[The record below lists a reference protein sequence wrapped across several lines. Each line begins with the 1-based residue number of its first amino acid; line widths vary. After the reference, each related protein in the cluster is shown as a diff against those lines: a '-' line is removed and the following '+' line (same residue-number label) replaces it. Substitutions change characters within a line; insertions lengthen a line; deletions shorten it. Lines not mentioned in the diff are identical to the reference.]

1 MFEKFNNKLI
11 KNLKKFIKD
20 KKFKK
25 VFVLTGK
32 NSYFKSGA
40 NKLFDQLLLDKTNL
54 YYFKK
59 SFYPEIEELKKI
71 IRKIDIFK
79 PDLVIAVGG
88 GCVIDY
94 SKIASVINLQ
104 SNLSEKIINS
114 SYKMKKKNINYWL
127 SQRPRD
133 LGQKSHQMQYYM

>member
-1 MFEKFNNKLI
+1 M
-11 KNLKKFIKD
+11 
-20 KKFKK
+20 
-25 VFVLTGK
+25 
-32 NSYFKSGA
+32 
-40 NKLFDQLLLDKTNL
+40 LLDKTNL

-114 SYKMKKKNINYWL
+114 SYKMKKKI
-127 SQRPRD
+127 
-133 LGQKSHQMQYYM
+133 

>member
-59 SFYPEIEELKKI
+59 SFYPEIEELKK
-71 IRKIDIFK
+71 
-79 PDLVIAVGG
+79 
-88 GCVIDY
+88 
-94 SKIASVINLQ
+94 
-104 SNLSEKIINS
+104 LSEK
-114 SYKMKKKNINYWL
+114 
-127 SQRPRD
+127 
-133 LGQKSHQMQYYM
+133 

>member
-114 SYKMKKKNINYWL
+114 SYKMKKKI
-127 SQRPRD
+127 
-133 LGQKSHQMQYYM
+133 